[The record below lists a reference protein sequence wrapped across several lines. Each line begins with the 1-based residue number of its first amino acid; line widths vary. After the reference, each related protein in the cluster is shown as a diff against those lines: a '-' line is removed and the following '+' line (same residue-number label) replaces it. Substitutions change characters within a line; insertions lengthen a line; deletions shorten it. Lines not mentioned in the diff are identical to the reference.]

1 MRKRR
6 QIELFS
12 ISFLDILSGAL
23 GAVIILYVA
32 MPKNKPSEIPKTDPV
47 REMLIQNLKK
57 SDAELAKL
65 KGQLAEASE
74 KLAVIEIA
82 RPIPILSPEG
92 ESGGKNLDIGFK
104 FKGKE
109 ILFII
114 DTSYSMIDE
123 DRMGQ
128 VKAGMKMLITSLSK
142 DYRLEVIRYPYAER
156 APFKTLWGVAKENT
170 SINQMDIFDFIYTL
184 KPSGGTPTRDVLL
197 FALRNYPELT
207 DIVLLTDG
215 APTFHN
221 SNKKDD
227 VYDILKAVRDENQH
241 KVQVNCI
248 GVGSE
253 MTKDKTSDRYKFLSS
268 LAVESG
274 GFFVGF

>member
-6 QIELFS
+6 PIELFS

-32 MPKNKPSEIPKTDPV
+32 IPKKQPV
-47 REMLIQNLKK
+47 VDTKNDALIKTLEQSLST
-57 SDAELAKL
+57 SDKELAAL
-65 KGQLAEASE
+65 KAKLAEMTDKVTKAE
-74 KLAVIEIA
+74 PTIVKP
-82 RPIPILSPEG
+82 PISKAEG
-92 ESGGKNLDIGFK
+92 RDLDIGFK

-114 DTSYSMIDE
+114 DTSYSMIEE

-128 VKAGMKMLITSLSK
+128 VKAGMKMLITSMSANFK
-142 DYRLEVIRYPYAER
+142 IEVVRYPFGER
-156 APFKTLWGVAKENT
+156 APFRSLWGVPKENT

-184 KPSGGTPTRDVLL
+184 KPFGGTPTRDVLL
-197 FALRNYPELT
+197 FALKNYEKLS

-227 VYDILKAVRDENQH
+227 VFDILRAVREENKH
-241 KVQVNCI
+241 KVQINCI

-253 MTKDKTSDRYKFLSS
+253 MTKDKTSSRYKFLSA
-268 LAVESG
+268 LADESG